1 MKDSVGAFIKRAY
14 AATRGL
20 RSIYTLTYGKDFTH
34 LIRDLHSHCMY
45 PDSLPNFASNFR
57 LGVFRRAVHYC
68 CRRSVPNPQEDFQ
81 WVKVPP
87 CGIFA
92 GRFPIFSTNQRR
104 FDCALKGKFCVIN
117 TCHRSNHNQPPCPNC

>member
-20 RSIYTLTYGKDFTH
+20 RFTYTLTYGKDFTH

-87 CGIFA
+87 CGISLA
-92 GRFPIFSTNQRR
+92 DFPYFQRI
-104 FDCALKGKFCVIN
+104 KGDLTVL
-117 TCHRSNHNQPPCPNC
+117 